1 MNSSHIVK
9 SFICMGEIINLLYVK
24 SKNCYAVEHNGEIL
38 KVFSRQSNM
47 QVMEN
52 YAMQLLTK
60 LTDNKI
66 QNKEKTEE
74 K

>member
-24 SKNCYAVEHNGEIL
+24 SKNCYVIEHNGEIL

-52 YAMQLLTK
+52 YAIQILTK
-60 LTDNKI
+60 LTDNIK
-66 QNKEKTEE
+66 QDKEKTEKE
-74 K
+74 